1 MEESRL
7 VIGICSNTGSL
18 TVINQKKRRKKKK
31 IQDRLMDLKSNYTDC
46 WYKWIF
52 VKNGKVQ
59 KVYLWTGY
67 QDECECIGISRSEG

>member
-1 MEESRL
+1 
-7 VIGICSNTGSL
+7 
-18 TVINQKKRRKKKK
+18 
-31 IQDRLMDLKSNYTDC
+31 MDLKSNYTDC